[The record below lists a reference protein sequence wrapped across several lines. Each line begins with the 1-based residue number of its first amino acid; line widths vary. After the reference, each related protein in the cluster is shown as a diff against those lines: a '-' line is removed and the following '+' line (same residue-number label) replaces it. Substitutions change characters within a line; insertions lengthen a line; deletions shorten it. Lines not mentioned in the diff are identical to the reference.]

1 MKIEN
6 LYYII
11 SIIYMISQFFS
22 QENNKNTY
30 RYIHNNIF
38 CLIAIICS
46 FIILE
51 NIEIN
56 IIYWRWKIILKKKRG
71 KFLSFFNLISYKTC
85 FFTCFI
91 CNEIS
96 FVIFLVISL
105 SMLLQCCKIP
115 IQLSPLIGIYTI
127 DSKELLI

>member
-56 IIYWRWKIILKKKRG
+56 IIY
-71 KFLSFFNLISYKTC
+71 
-85 FFTCFI
+85 
-91 CNEIS
+91 
-96 FVIFLVISL
+96 
-105 SMLLQCCKIP
+105 
-115 IQLSPLIGIYTI
+115 
-127 DSKELLI
+127 